1 MSARVAA
8 TPVARSR
15 AHATSVHGTCV
26 AFGARGVLI
35 RGRSGS
41 GKSDLA
47 LRLVADGARLVA
59 DDQVLIGKTGRDLV
73 ARAPKT
79 IRGVMEV
86 RGVGIVR
93 VPTSASARLRLVVD
107 LVPSH
112 AVPRLP
118 DPHWEEI
125 AGVRV
130 PSVALAS
137 FEASAPLKVRLALRS
152 GGGVVDASEKHPRS
166 RNQGSTHASRR

>member
-1 MSARVAA
+1 MSVRTAARVASSH
-8 TPVARSR
+8 VR
-15 AHATSVHGTCV
+15 AISVHGTCI
-26 AFGARGVLI
+26 AFGARGILI

-47 LRLVADGARLVA
+47 LRLLADGARLVA
-59 DDQVLIGKTGRDLV
+59 DDQVLIGKVGRDLV

-86 RGVGIVR
+86 RGIGIVR
-93 VPTSASARLRLVVD
+93 VATSATARLKLVVD
-107 LVPSH
+107 LVPPR

-118 DPHWEEI
+118 DPRWEEI

-130 PSVALAS
+130 PNVALAS

-152 GGGVVDASEKHPRS
+152 GGGAMEASEKRPRN
-166 RNQGSTHASRR
+166 RNRGAVHAPRR